1 MEIQLDDIS
10 IVAEFRRVRNMRLTV
25 YRSGKVMLV
34 LPYLTPMYEAMRFVE
49 QKADWI
55 RKHHKNRFQP
65 SKKEPFHYTD
75 GERHLLF
82 GDSLILQ
89 VKQIS
94 SGHQT
99 VIKQEDKLVMLCKY
113 DTDESHREALLYSFY
128 RRELNRY
135 LEQRLAYYTLL
146 YKEENVSFHIRR
158 MKTEWGSCIARK
170 RSLLFNLDLA
180 LAPPHL
186 IDYVIVHELC
196 HLQVQNH
203 GPKFKTLLGSRMA
216 DWQKRKQALNEYA
229 G

>member
-1 MEIQLDDIS
+1 MSIKKNNIVENLFRIGVQKYTKKITPTIIIYCDFFVSLQSVMEIQLDDIS
-10 IVAEFRRVRNMRLTV
+10 IVAEYRRVRNMRLTV

-34 LPYLTPMYEAMRFVE
+34 LPYLTPMHEAMRFVE

-99 VIKQEDKLVMLCKY
+99 VTKQEDRLVMLCKY

-135 LEQRLAYYTLL
+135 LEQRLAYYTL
-146 YKEENVSFHIRR
+146 I
-158 MKTEWGSCIARK
+158 I
-170 RSLLFNLDLA
+170 
-180 LAPPHL
+180 
-186 IDYVIVHELC
+186 
-196 HLQVQNH
+196 
-203 GPKFKTLLGSRMA
+203 
-216 DWQKRKQALNEYA
+216 
-229 G
+229 